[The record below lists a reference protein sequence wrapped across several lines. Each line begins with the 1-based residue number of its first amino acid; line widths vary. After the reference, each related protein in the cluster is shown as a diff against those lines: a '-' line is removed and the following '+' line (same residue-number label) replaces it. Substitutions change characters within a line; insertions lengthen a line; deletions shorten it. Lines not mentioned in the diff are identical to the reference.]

1 MELLHTSQTTG
12 EPPVIETEQLRGLL
26 QSCEHDFPDV
36 YRAARSLGMSSRTL
50 SRRLSRAGTSYSE
63 ILNAVR
69 MAKAAELMRGGWPIH
84 AIGMQVGYSDASN
97 FRRAFK
103 RWTGQTPEAFRRGL
117 LDA

>member
-1 MELLHTSQTTG
+1 VELLHTSQTTG

-103 RWTGQTPEAFRRGL
+103 RWTGQTPEAFRRSL

>member
-1 MELLHTSQTTG
+1 MQYVATTMG
-12 EPPVIETEQLRGLL
+12 EPPVMEAQQLRGLL
-26 QSCEHDFPDV
+26 QSCDNDFPDV

-63 ILNAVR
+63 ILNDVR
-69 MAKAAELMRGGWPIH
+69 MARAAQLMRVGWPIH

-103 RWTGQTPEAFRRGL
+103 RWTGQTPESFRRGL
-117 LDA
+117 LDS